1 MIVLITGAASGIG
14 LALSLVCLQKEHTVI
29 MIDKDEAKL
38 QEEAKKLS
46 AQFPNRIVSKHCDL
60 TQAQAVNQLA
70 HELYHELPH
79 IDWIFNNAGIIGS
92 LAPIWELK
100 PEQIQQVFAVN
111 VFGMTNIIQ
120 AFMPFLFAQ
129 EKSAR
134 IINMASLYA
143 ICSSSQV
150 VSYSMSKHA
159 VLALSES
166 LHFDLQR
173 LAKPIDVSVVLPS
186 FTDTSLLSP
195 QATDNPSPFQHS
207 LNLLMAHSKPTMDVA
222 EQIINE
228 VEQKKFYIFP
238 DKEVKTYAEERVN
251 AMISQDKPHVNA
263 VEKVLTSLIK
273 RDEKR
278 QKKVN

>member
-70 HELYHELPH
+70 YELYHELPH

-100 PEQIQQVFAVN
+100 PEQIQHVFAVN

-129 EKSAR
+129 EKPAH

-150 VSYSMSKHA
+150 ASYSMSKHA

-173 LAKPIDVSVVLPS
+173 LAKPINVSVVLPS

-195 QATDNPSPFQHS
+195 QATDTPSPFQHS

-222 EQIINE
+222 EQIIKE

-238 DKEVKTYAEERVN
+238 DTEVKTYAEERVS
-251 AMISQDKPHVNA
+251 AMILQDKPHVNA
-263 VEKVLTSLIK
+263 VEKVLTSLIR

-278 QKKVN
+278 RKKAN